1 MYCYFNSLGEV
12 YINVIVFVLYNL
24 VLKVGF
30 WDESNKIFEIFRY
43 IFILNINCFFLFGIL
58 VGLKENQKMF

>member
-1 MYCYFNSLGEV
+1 MLY
-12 YINVIVFVLYNL
+12 FVLYDL

-43 IFILNINCFFLFGIL
+43 IFILIINCFFLFGIL
-58 VGLKENQKMF
+58 VRLKEN